1 MFRNKFAPYALATAL
16 LLGAAG
22 AGTVALA
29 GGRDRDRDTAAE
41 MQAVAAM
48 RTTLPQAIAAAE
60 QATGGRAI
68 EAGVEHEDGR
78 LTLKVEIQKG
88 TERQEVTINPD
99 TGAVLHVAAAD
110 ED

>member
-22 AGTVALA
+22 ERHGAG
-29 GGRDRDRDTAAE
+29 
-41 MQAVAAM
+41 AAM